1 MSGEND
7 RKVLLIGWDAAD
19 WKVASPL
26 IDEGRMPNLEKLI
39 DTGVMGN
46 IATLYPVLSPM
57 LWTSI
62 ATGKRA
68 YKHGVHGFAEPDP
81 RTGTVRPITNLSR
94 KCKAVWNILNQNG
107 KKCNVVGWWPSHPAE
122 PLNGVM
128 VSNRFQ
134 QIRASQDKPW
144 TLPPGIVH
152 PKRIHAPL
160 KKHRIHPAELEAAQI
175 LPFVPKAAEVD
186 QDKDKRLGS
195 VAKILSENVSI
206 HSAATAIMQLEPW
219 DFMAVYFDGID
230 HFGHGFMKYH
240 PPRLDWISEEDYE
253 LYKDVI
259 NGAYQ
264 FHDMMLGTY
273 LHLAGSDTT
282 VILMSD
288 HGFHSDQLRP
298 KSVSN
303 EPAGPAD
310 EHRDFGML
318 VMAGPGLRR
327 DELVHG
333 ASLLDIAPTV
343 LQLFGLPVGRDM
355 DGRVLSTAFEQSPQI
370 ETIDSWENID
380 GDDGRHP
387 PGMQID
393 PVDTHESLQQL
404 VALGYIE
411 KPDENKEKAAAQTI
425 RELQHNLAR
434 AYMGGNR
441 YVEAI
446 AVFEKLWDD
455 FPDESRFGVKIFECN
470 LALDRTAEAHAVL
483 GRLHRQKKQYAAEAV
498 TEIKQWKK
506 EREDSR
512 PEDLTRDEHRRLN
525 KLRRRAKTSPTAFAY
540 LHGSL
545 LHAEKKFDEA
555 LEFFRKAEKVQV
567 HHRPS
572 LYQKMGDCYV
582 AQRRYRDAKFQFER
596 VLEIDPINPQPYL
609 GLARCHLSRRK
620 PKQALTAATASVG
633 LMYFSPRGHLLCG
646 QALQWLRRYDEALSE
661 YNIAVTQNPVF
672 PEAHRRLAKIYRRT
686 GETQLAQQH
695 ADFAKASVARLR
707 AFRSGRPLPEDV
719 DLELDI
725 DLSKELSIGERAAPQ
740 APAPITKDTVVIVSG
755 LPRSGTSMMMQML
768 EAAGVPILTDN
779 NRLADASNARGYY
792 EYEPVKRMGRDNSWL
807 NQAKGKAVKVIAQL
821 LPGLRPLKSDTRI
834 IFMQRPL
841 EAIVTSQTTMLK
853 QSGQNGARLSNRQL
867 ATSYRKQIDQV
878 RRIIESTSGE
888 VTVLPVSYETALE
901 SPAETASAVS
911 FFLGGGLDEAA
922 MTAAVAPQLRRH

>member
-1 MSGEND
+1 MSGENN

-19 WKVASPL
+19 WKVAAPL
-26 IDEGRMPNLEKLI
+26 IDAGKMPNLEKLI
-39 DTGVMGN
+39 NTGVMGN

-134 QIRASQDKPW
+134 QITAAKDKPW
-144 TLPPGIVH
+144 TLPRGTVH
-152 PKRIHAPL
+152 PQRIHAPL
-160 KKHRIHPAELEAAQI
+160 EKHRIHPAELEAAQI

-186 QDKDKRLGS
+186 TDKDKRLGS

-219 DFMAVYFDGID
+219 DLMAVYFDGID

-253 LYKDVI
+253 IYKDVI
-259 NGAYQ
+259 NAAYQ

-288 HGFHSDQLRP
+288 HGFHSDHLRP
-298 KSVSN
+298 RSISN

-327 DELVHG
+327 DELIHG

-355 DGRVLSTAFEQSPQI
+355 DGRVLSTAFEQSPQM

-387 PGMQID
+387 SGMQID
-393 PVDTHESLQQL
+393 SVDTHESLKQL

-411 KPDENKEKAAAQTI
+411 KPDEDKEKAAAQTI

-434 AYMGGNR
+434 AYIGGNR

-455 FPDESRFGVKIFECN
+455 FPEESRFGVKLFECN
-470 LALDRTAEAHAVL
+470 LALDRTAEARAVL
-483 GRLHRQKKQYAAEAV
+483 DRLRRQKKQYATEAV
-498 TEIKQWKK
+498 KEIKQWEK
-506 EREDSR
+506 EREDSAA
-512 PEDLTRDEHRRLN
+512 EDWTQNQQR
-525 KLRRRAKTSPTAFAY
+525 KLRKARRRANTSQTAFAY
-540 LHGSL
+540 LQGSL
-545 LHAEKKFDEA
+545 LYAEKKFDEA
-555 LEFFRKAEKVQV
+555 LKYFRKAEKVQV

-572 LYQKMGDCYV
+572 LYQKMGDCYIS
-582 AQRRYRDAKFQFER
+582 QRRYSDAKFQFER
-596 VLEIDPINPQPYL
+596 VLEIDPINPNPYL

-620 PKQALTAATASVG
+620 PKLALTAATASVG
-633 LMYFSPRGHLLCG
+633 LKYFSPRGHLLCG

-672 PEAHRRLAKIYRRT
+672 PEAHRRLAKIYHRT

-695 ADFAKASVARLR
+695 AEFAKASMKRLR
-707 AFRSGRPLPEDV
+707 DFRLGHSLPEDV

-740 APAPITKDTVVIVSG
+740 GPAPITEDTVVIVSG

-779 NRLADASNARGYY
+779 NRLADVNNARGYY
-792 EYEPVKRMGRDNSWL
+792 EYEPVKRVGRDNSWL
-807 NQAKGKAVKVIAQL
+807 DNAKGKAVKVIAQL
-821 LPGLRPLKSDTRI
+821 LPGLRRLKSDTRI

-853 QSGQNGARLSNRQL
+853 QSNQNGARLSNRQL
-867 ATSYRKQIDQV
+867 AASYCKQIDQV
-878 RRIIESTSGE
+878 RRIIESTSSE
-888 VTVLPVSYETALE
+888 VTVLPVSYETTL
-901 SPAETASAVS
+901 SNPVETASAVS
-911 FFLGGGLDEAA
+911 LFLGGELDQAA
-922 MTAAVAPQLRRH
+922 MTATVAPQMRRH